1 MSIAAM
7 RMCYN
12 GVTSGVRRLMA
23 HATTVIRAPLS
34 DAIASQ
40 TALLTAALSRARRG
54 DARGVHQARTTSRRL
69 RELLPVA
76 DVAAP
81 RAGALRARRDLR
93 RLTRALG
100 AVRELDV
107 ALAEFGGAASR
118 ASWDRTAVRTVEQSL
133 LAERDRAFNEAAHKF
148 GAADGDRLRVR
159 LDAIAA
165 FAGGDPTPRLAER
178 TLARRLRRRASRVL
192 TAVQAA
198 GTLYAPEQLHTVRI
212 AVKKLRYG
220 LEIARDAA
228 ALPVDPIV
236 SSLKRHQDVLGRLHD
251 LETLA
256 ARVRKAGNGAGRRTA
271 LKIEEIALALDRE
284 CRELHATFL
293 GDRDALTALAR
304 EASDEVAR
312 LLLGRG
318 LPMIRIGVDGV
329 RARQVRW
336 RAARDLGRH
345 ARRTDAQ

>member
-1 MSIAAM
+1 
-7 RMCYN
+7 
-12 GVTSGVRRLMA
+12 
-23 HATTVIRAPLS
+23 
-34 DAIASQ
+34 
-40 TALLTAALSRARRG
+40 LTAALSRARRG

>member
-1 MSIAAM
+1 
-7 RMCYN
+7 
-12 GVTSGVRRLMA
+12 
-23 HATTVIRAPLS
+23 
-34 DAIASQ
+34 
-40 TALLTAALSRARRG
+40 LTAALSRARRG

-198 GTLYAPEQLHTVRI
+198 GTLYAPEQPHTVRI